1 MADKPLWRRTFD
13 SVDQRVAQPIEDAER
28 SDAFGDVLTITLRL
42 RARAQREVE
51 QRTRRARHPVNLP
64 AATDVRRLSEQV
76 AALRRELRELED
88 AVPPS
93 RGTKRPVSGVPGV
106 APETEPGPPFRG
118 TKRPVSGVPGV
129 APETEPGAP
138 TRGTK
143 RP

>member
-13 SVDQRVAQPIEDAER
+13 SLDQRVAQPIEAAAR

-51 QRTRRARHPVNLP
+51 KRTRRALHLVNLP

-76 AALRRELRELED
+76 AGLRRELRELED

-93 RGTKRPVSGVPGV
+93 RRNHRPVSGVPGV
-106 APETEPGPPFRG
+106 APKTERG
-118 TKRPVSGVPGV
+118 R
-129 APETEPGAP
+129 
-138 TRGTK
+138 
-143 RP
+143 